1 MQYGHNSVIPY
12 IYRLHWLFA
21 ASSAFFP
28 SIYLSKTFLS
38 PEERKEHIQGILNE
52 TVRILAKFPQKTLP
66 AYVYTTYRYT
76 DTKDFY
82 SQVLKRILFLGHRSR
97 RLQWPI
103 VITRCPASVVRP
115 SSVRQF
121 TFSTSSPEPLDGFLM
136 KLGMDE
142 VLKVPY
148 KCCCLSARSAQGRI
162 QGGAKKGHGGP
173 LLQKILLQTGKATAT
188 NQKHSSDLD
197 AFWEKRL
204 LLFVSFGSLIFDTF
218 LISFW
223 T

>member
-121 TFSTSSPEPLDGFLM
+121 TFSTSSPEPLDGFWWNLVWM
-136 KLGMDE
+136 KYSRSLTNVVVYRPDPPRDE
-142 VLKVPY
+142 SRAGPKKVTGVPFF
-148 KCCCLSARSAQGRI
+148 
-162 QGGAKKGHGGP
+162 KKFFFRPEGYSNKP
-173 LLQKILLQTGKATAT
+173 KA
-188 NQKHSSDLD
+188 
-197 AFWEKRL
+197 
-204 LLFVSFGSLIFDTF
+204 
-218 LISFW
+218 
-223 T
+223 